1 MNTDTTI
8 SGVRIFPIEIA
19 ENRLI
24 LLKDEDHLLRRFGQA
39 EVRQVSEQDG
49 EFFTIRAIADEIWAL
64 LDGNANV
71 ILIDKR
77 AKSPTE
83 DQALK
88 LRFDEEKLKGVLI
101 PAGVAYAIFADEA
114 ARLMR
119 ICTHADGTH
128 DEDQIL
134 AAEKFSTLLSQI

>member
-1 MNTDTTI
+1 MNTDTKI

-19 ENRLI
+19 ESRLI

-39 EVRQVSEQDG
+39 EVRQVTQQDG
-49 EFFTIRAIADEIWAL
+49 ENFTIRAVADEIWAL
-64 LDGNANV
+64 LDGSANV

-83 DQALK
+83 DHALK
-88 LRFDEEKLKGVLI
+88 LRFDEEELKGVLI
-101 PAGVAYAIFADEA
+101 PAGVAYAVFSDKA

-134 AAEKFSTLLSQI
+134 PAKKFTSLLSKI

>member
-19 ENRLI
+19 ESRLI

-49 EFFTIRAIADEIWAL
+49 EFFTIRAVADEIWAL
-64 LDGNANV
+64 LDGSAKV

-77 AKSPTE
+77 SKSPTE

-88 LRFDEEKLKGVLI
+88 LRFDEEERNGVLI
-101 PAGVAYAIFADEA
+101 PSGVAYTIFSDEA

-134 AAEKFSTLLSQI
+134 PAKNYSALLSQI